1 VDLRPVG
8 RSQKIGGDALDCSQ
22 QSEPAAEVNNAT
34 LERGVVK
41 NRSSLMVLAN
51 ALGLMSDSAA
61 RDTESRARR
70 RQVLLH
76 LLANGLP
83 VPSDGEADF
92 EELCKAFHES
102 FREKARLLGE
112 HRCPADQRIEAY
124 LQSHF
129 ADLNLSWTP
138 RLPSHSL
145 ILDQFGIAR
154 ELSLPIE
161 GDSFSSALLT
171 SYRVKNG
178 VLHNPK
184 SDRRTTQ
191 GTFHVAEG
199 GLPVPGDKKAIPKRV
214 FAELFRRA
222 VKPPVESLTL
232 PFAAHQLVPVRTFVS
247 LLLRPIVCPE
257 VPGVCSCKTME
268 VRFFAPGSLVSN
280 LDFVESIFGNAGNPY
295 LPRNDAGL
303 DVEHWTGHT
312 GCVILAPHLLEFTKK
327 ELGLP
332 HWKDATERQKR
343 DKMCWK
349 DEGETY
355 NDGTAF
361 KLTCR
366 TEAGVIIT
374 LLADNYYGYCKKEV
388 KTQISYA
395 ANLYGN
401 VEEEHAGG
409 AIAFASFSFGDEFQ
423 AMSLKV
429 NGRTFEDVKRDY
441 AEFMD
446 LRPEG
451 YGVDWKFPDLVYVPE
466 DTRASTV
473 RQQVWWMRDGKEHH
487 IPLLPGKVYMTPS
500 GFKLRMEKHPGAPSW
515 RLVGAR
521 GDGSFCHKPCT
532 VSGGG
537 KSEISKSLRD
547 YMLYGPIFVGDLG
560 STLDLVEAI
569 FKKDYSDRWRRD
581 YAEKPNYAAR
591 PSRLL
596 LHPERSLGSVIKMLS
611 PSQDYSDEYNAWLA
625 SIPNYI
631 YPIVFIIKRF
641 YKPEWEGDWRS
652 HFSVDIVNGFPGNEL
667 KFEDRKLIGTY
678 LRVGLLEPAAWRTY
692 KVRQDFAAASKVQ
705 TEDDISASVVVPAK
719 QLIHDVPG
727 LRGISRKFVVN
738 CEYRLFQRPDD
749 AVHRGL
755 DKQTEIDM
763 ARSDN
768 FISNFEPLTW
778 VQAQVMVEKVT
789 EFDQF
794 TDPMRRIIQSCAD
807 AGSGLVVSSAS
818 PRLVDG
824 KPSKNPRYLQIRPD
838 LIDPMSLYVA
848 EKGMRLFYAIPSD
861 EPVLWPVDSVLM
873 GRRNN
878 PAEPAANIRG
888 LAVYNPIHYQELPEM
903 FMDLICSLTGKSPST
918 TGAGSEGALT
928 KSPFNAL
935 RPTIDL
941 NNALVSYILTGLGGF
956 STAAGYIGPKV
967 RVDHD
972 ISLLVPEIW
981 CRLTLAE
988 RDPDYLI
995 AQGHL
1000 EPLKDFDFQGE
1011 KILASRLGYRV
1022 TAKFV
1027 QTFFGRIFD
1036 NPSKVFDE
1044 AILRPETQDAAAFAD
1059 GVKNITEAHQRVAR
1073 DYLKDGSI
1081 ADACPPLKALLRI
1094 MAEGS
1099 FEGKDAN
1106 HPEIRA
1112 MFTKDYLLQSDWYK
1126 ERLKAKQRKDIA
1138 LWKRHL
1144 AYLETYIHTSATP
1157 DEEAHLDLP
1166 ARRSHAAA
1174 ELSRVSSPA
1183 YLESLVGTLG
1193 ADPSC

>member
-1 VDLRPVG
+1 
-8 RSQKIGGDALDCSQ
+8 
-22 QSEPAAEVNNAT
+22 
-34 LERGVVK
+34 
-41 NRSSLMVLAN
+41 M
-51 ALGLMSDSAA
+51 
-61 RDTESRARR
+61 
-70 RQVLLH
+70 LLH

-92 EELCKAFHES
+92 EELCRGFHES
-102 FREKARLLGE
+102 FREQARLLGE
-112 HRCPADQRIEAY
+112 HRCPADQRIEAF

-129 ADLNLSWTP
+129 DDLKLTWTP

-145 ILDQFGIAR
+145 ILDQYGIAR
-154 ELSLPIE
+154 ELSLPID
-161 GDSFSSALLT
+161 GDSFSSELLT

-199 GLPVPGDKKAIPKRV
+199 GLPVPGDKKAVPKRV

-222 VKPPVESLTL
+222 VRPPTESLTL
-232 PFAAHQLVPVRTFVS
+232 PFAARQITPVRTFVS

-280 LDFVESIFGNAGNPY
+280 LDFVESIFGNAGNPF
-295 LPRNDAGL
+295 LPHNDAGL
-303 DVEHWTGHT
+303 DVEHWTGHS
-312 GCVILAPHLLEFTKK
+312 GCVILAPHLLTFTKK

-332 HWKDATERQKR
+332 RFEEATERQKR
-343 DKMCWK
+343 DGMCWK
-349 DEGETY
+349 SEKETY
-355 NDGTAF
+355 NDGTPF

-366 TEAGVIIT
+366 NEKGVIVT

-395 ANLYGN
+395 SNLYGN
-401 VEEEHAGG
+401 TEEEHAGG
-409 AIAFASFSFGDEFQ
+409 AIAFTGFSFGDEFQ
-423 AMSLKV
+423 ALSIKI

-441 AEFMD
+441 AEYMD
-446 LRPEG
+446 IRPEG
-451 YGVDWKFPDLVYVPE
+451 YGIDWKFPDLVYIPE
-466 DTRASTV
+466 DTRASTI
-473 RQQVWWMRDGKEHH
+473 RQQLWWTHDGKEQQ

-521 GDGSFCHKPCT
+521 GEGTFLHKPCT

-547 YMLYGPIFVGDLG
+547 YMIYGPIFVADLQRD
-560 STLDLVEAI
+560 LDLVSVI
-569 FKKDYSDRWRRD
+569 FEKDFSNRWRPD
-581 YAEKPNYAAR
+581 YEEKPSYRLKPFR
-591 PSRLL
+591 PLL
-596 LHPERSLGSVIKMLS
+596 SPERSLGSVIKLLS
-611 PSQDYSDEYNAWLA
+611 PSSDYSDEYNAWLA
-625 SIPNYI
+625 SIPNYV

-641 YKPEWEGDWRS
+641 YNPEWKGDWRS
-652 HFSVDIVNGFPGNEL
+652 HFGVDIVNGYPGNEL

-692 KVRQDFAAASKVQ
+692 KVRQDFAAAWKIQ
-705 TEDDISASVVVPAK
+705 TEDDISASVVVPAS
-719 QLIHDVPG
+719 QLVHDVPAV
-727 LRGISRKFVVN
+727 RGSSRKFAVN

-768 FISNFEPLTW
+768 FISNFEPLTCA
-778 VQAQVMVEKVT
+778 QAQAMVEKVT
-789 EFDQF
+789 EFDRF
-794 TDPMRRIIQSCAD
+794 TAPMRNIIKSCAE
-807 AGSGLVVSSAS
+807 AGKGMVVSSAS

-848 EKGMRLFYAIPSD
+848 EKGMRLYYAIPPD

-888 LAVYNPIHYQELPEM
+888 LAAYNPVHYQELPEL

-941 NNALVSYILTGLGGF
+941 NNALVSYILTGLTGF

-967 RVDHD
+967 RIDHD
-972 ISLLVPEIW
+972 ISLLIPEIW
-981 CRLTLAE
+981 CRLTLEE
-988 RDPDYLI
+988 RDPEYLI
-995 AQGHL
+995 NHGLL
-1000 EPLKDFDFQGE
+1000 EPLRDFEYEGE
-1011 KILASRLGYRV
+1011 KILASRLGYRI

-1027 QTFFGRIFD
+1027 QMFFGRVFD
-1036 NPSKVFDE
+1036 NPGKVFDE
-1044 AILRPETQDAAAFAD
+1044 AILHPETQDMGSFAD
-1059 GVKNITEAHQRVAR
+1059 SVKNIVEAQERVAK
-1073 DYLKDGSI
+1073 DYFKDGSI
-1081 ADACPPLKALLRI
+1081 QDACPPLKALITI
-1094 MAEGS
+1094 MANGS
-1099 FEGKDAN
+1099 FEGKDVG
-1106 HPEIRA
+1106 HPDIRG
-1112 MFTKDYLLQSDWYK
+1112 MFTREYLLGSDWYR
-1126 ERLKAKQRKDIA
+1126 ERLKTKQRKDIA

-1144 AYLETYIHTSATP
+1144 AYLDGYAQMSALA
-1157 DEEAHLDLP
+1157 DEESELDLP
-1166 ARRSHAAA
+1166 TRRAHAAA
-1174 ELSRVSSPA
+1174 ELERVSSPA

-1193 ADPSC
+1193 TDPSVG

>member
-1 VDLRPVG
+1 
-8 RSQKIGGDALDCSQ
+8 
-22 QSEPAAEVNNAT
+22 
-34 LERGVVK
+34 
-41 NRSSLMVLAN
+41 MVLAN
-51 ALGLMSDSAA
+51 ALGLTSDGSAKEA
-61 RDTESRARR
+61 DAHARR

-76 LLANGLP
+76 LLASGLP
-83 VPSDGEADF
+83 VPSDGEPDF
-92 EELCKAFHES
+92 EELCKGFHES

-112 HRCPADQRIEAY
+112 HRSPADQRIEAF

-129 ADLNLSWTP
+129 DDLNLSWIP

-145 ILDQFGIAR
+145 ILDQYGIAR

-161 GDSFSSALLT
+161 GDSFASELLT

-184 SDRRTTQ
+184 SDRRTTK

-199 GLPVPGDKKAIPKRV
+199 GLPIPGDKKAVPKKV

-222 VKPPVESLTL
+222 VNPPMESLTL
-232 PFAAHQLVPVRTFVS
+232 PFAARQLIPVRSFVS

-257 VPGVCSCKTME
+257 VPGVCSQKSME
-268 VRFFAPGSLVSN
+268 IRFFAPGSLVSN
-280 LDFVESIFGNAGNPY
+280 LDFVESIFGNAGNPF

-303 DVEHWTGHT
+303 DVEHWTGHS
-312 GCVILAPHLLEFTKK
+312 GCVILAPHLLTFTKK

-332 HWKDATERQKR
+332 YIDQATDRQKR
-343 DKMCWK
+343 DGMCWK
-349 DEGETY
+349 SEKEIY

-361 KLTCR
+361 KITCR
-366 TEAGVIIT
+366 SSAGVIVTI
-374 LLADNYYGYCKKEV
+374 LADNYYGYCKKEV
-388 KTQISYA
+388 KTQISFA

-409 AIAFASFSFGDEFQ
+409 AIAFASFSFGNEFQ
-423 AMSLKV
+423 AQSIKV
-429 NGRTFEDVKRDY
+429 NGRTFADVKRDY
-441 AEFMD
+441 AEYMNI
-446 LRPEG
+446 RPEG
-451 YGVDWKFPDLVYVPE
+451 YGIDWQFPDLIYVPE

-473 RQQVWWMRDGKEHH
+473 RQQLWWNHNGKEQQ
-487 IPLLPGKVYMTPS
+487 IPMLPGEVYMTPS

-515 RLVGAR
+515 RIIGAR
-521 GDGSFCHKPCT
+521 GEGTFCHKPCT

-547 YMLYGPIFVGDLG
+547 YMIYGPIFVTDIERDL
-560 STLDLVEAI
+560 DIVAEI
-569 FKKDYSDRWRRD
+569 FKRDCSNRWN
-581 YAEKPNYAAR
+581 KNYANKPSYAQKSFR
-591 PSRLL
+591 PILS
-596 LHPERSLGSVIKMLS
+596 PERSLGSVIKMLS
-611 PSQDYSDEYNAWLA
+611 PSPDYSDEYNAWLA

-641 YKPEWEGDWRS
+641 YKPEWNGDWRS
-652 HFSVDIVNGFPGNEL
+652 HFGVDIVNGFPGNEL

-678 LRVGLLEPAAWRTY
+678 LRVGLLEPQAWRTY

-719 QLIHDVPG
+719 QLVHDVPAAG
-727 LRGISRKFVVN
+727 GIARKFAIN

-755 DKQTEIDM
+755 DKQTELDM
-763 ARSDN
+763 SRGDN
-768 FISNFEPLTW
+768 FMSNFEPLTS
-778 VQAQVMVEKVT
+778 VQAQAMVEKVT

-794 TDPMRRIIQSCAD
+794 TPPMQKMIKSCAQKP
-807 AGSGLVVSSAS
+807 GSIVVSSAN
-818 PRLVDG
+818 PRIVDG

-848 EKGMRLFYAIPSD
+848 ERGMRLYYAIPPD
-861 EPVLWPVDSVLM
+861 EPVLWPVDAVLI

-888 LAVYNPIHYQELPEM
+888 LAVYNPVHYQELPEL

-941 NNALVSYILTGLGGF
+941 NNALVSYILTDLAGF
-956 STAAGYIGPKV
+956 STAAGYIGPNV

-972 ISLLVPEIW
+972 ISLLIPEIW
-981 CRLTLAE
+981 CRLTVEE
-988 RDPDYLI
+988 RVPQTLI
-995 AQGHL
+995 RAGCL
-1000 EPLKDFDFQGE
+1000 EPLKDFDFKGE
-1011 KILASRLGYRV
+1011 KILASRLGYRI

-1027 QTFFGRIFD
+1027 QTFFGRVFD

-1044 AILRPETQDAAAFAD
+1044 SILRPETQDLAEFAD
-1059 GVKNITEAHQRVAR
+1059 GIKNICEAQQRVAKE
-1073 DYLKDGSI
+1073 YIADGSI
-1081 ADACPPLKALLRI
+1081 ADAAPPIKALLMI
-1094 MAEGS
+1094 MATGS
-1099 FEGKDAN
+1099 FEGKDAS
-1106 HPEIRA
+1106 HPDIRA
-1112 MFTKDYLLQSDWYK
+1112 MFTREYLLNSDWYR
-1126 ERLKAKQRKDIA
+1126 ERLKTKQRKDIA

-1144 AYLETYIHTSATP
+1144 EYLDNYVRLSSTP
-1157 DEEAHLDLP
+1157 EEEAHLDLP
-1166 ARRSHAAA
+1166 ARRAHAAA
-1174 ELSRVSSPA
+1174 ELERVSSPK
-1183 YLESLVGTLG
+1183 YLESLVGTLA
-1193 ADPSC
+1193 ADPTAG

>member
-1 VDLRPVG
+1 
-8 RSQKIGGDALDCSQ
+8 
-22 QSEPAAEVNNAT
+22 
-34 LERGVVK
+34 
-41 NRSSLMVLAN
+41 MVLAN
-51 ALGLMSDSAA
+51 ALGLTSDGAA
-61 RDTESRARR
+61 RELDAHARR

-83 VPSDGEADF
+83 IPSDGEADF
-92 EELCKAFHES
+92 EELCKGFFES

-129 ADLNLSWTP
+129 ADLKLSWTP

-145 ILDQFGIAR
+145 ILDQYGIAR

-161 GDSFSSALLT
+161 GESFASDLLT

-184 SDRRTTQ
+184 NDRRTTQ

-199 GLPVPGDKKAIPKRV
+199 GLPIPGDKKAVPKAV

-222 VKPPVESLTL
+222 VRAPTELLTL
-232 PFAAHQLVPVRTFVS
+232 PFAARQITQVRTFVS

-280 LDFVESIFGNAGNPY
+280 LDFVESIFGNGGNPF

-303 DVEHWTGHT
+303 DVEHWTGHS
-312 GCVILAPHLLEFTKK
+312 GCVILAPHLVAVTKK

-332 HWKDATERQKR
+332 RHEDATERQRR
-343 DKMCWK
+343 DGMCWK
-349 DEGETY
+349 KETETY
-355 NDGTAF
+355 NDGTPF

-366 TEAGVIIT
+366 SDAGVIVT

-409 AIAFASFSFGDEFQ
+409 AIAFASFSFGDAYQ
-423 AMSLKV
+423 AQSVKV

-441 AEFMD
+441 AEYMD
-446 LRPEG
+446 VRPEG
-451 YGVDWKFPDLVYVPE
+451 YGIDWKFPDLVYVPE
-466 DTRASTV
+466 DTHASTV
-473 RQQVWWMRDGKEHH
+473 RQQVWWTHNGQEQQ

-500 GFKLRMEKHPGAPSW
+500 GFKVRMEKHPGAPSW
-515 RLVGAR
+515 RIVGSR
-521 GDGSFCHKPCT
+521 GEGIFCHKPCT

-547 YMLYGPIFVGDLG
+547 YMLYGPIFVTDIQRDL
-560 STLDLVEAI
+560 DHVDEI
-569 FKKDYSDRWRRD
+569 VKKNYSDRWRPSYTNQPN
-581 YAEKPNYAAR
+581 YAEKPSR
-591 PSRLL
+591 PL
-596 LHPERSLGSVIKMLS
+596 LHPERSLGSVIKLLS
-611 PSQDYSDEYNAWLA
+611 PSPDYSDQYNAWLA

-641 YKPEWEGDWRS
+641 YNPEWKGDWRS
-652 HFSVDIVNGFPGNEL
+652 HFGVDIVNGFPGNEL
-667 KFEDRKLIGTY
+667 KFEDRKLVGTY

-705 TEDDISASVVVPAK
+705 TEDDISASVVVPAA
-719 QLIHDVPG
+719 QLVHDVPAE
-727 LRGISRKFVVN
+727 RGMSRKFAVN

-755 DKQTEIDM
+755 DKQTELDM

-768 FISNFEPLTW
+768 FISNFEPLTFS
-778 VQAQVMVEKVT
+778 QAQAMVEKVT
-789 EFDQF
+789 EFEQF
-794 TDPMRRIIQSCAD
+794 TAPMQQIIQSCAQ

-848 EKGMRLFYAIPSD
+848 ERGMRLFYAIPPD
-861 EPVLWPVDSVLM
+861 EPVLWPVDSVLI

-888 LAVYNPIHYQELPEM
+888 LAVYNPIHYQELPEL
-903 FMDLICSLTGKSPST
+903 FMDFICSLTGKSPST
-918 TGAGSEGALT
+918 TGTGSEGALT

-981 CRLTLAE
+981 CRLMPQE
-988 RDPDYLI
+988 RDPEYLVR
-995 AQGHL
+995 QGLL
-1000 EPLKDFDFQGE
+1000 EPLRDFDHQGE
-1011 KILASRLGYRV
+1011 KILASRLGYRI

-1027 QTFFGRIFD
+1027 QTFFGRVFD
-1036 NPSKVFDE
+1036 NPGKVFDE
-1044 AILRPETQDAAAFAD
+1044 AILRPETQDHAAFID
-1059 GVKNITEAHQRVAR
+1059 GVKNITEAQQRVAR
-1073 DYLKDGSI
+1073 EYLQDGSI
-1081 ADACPPLKALLRI
+1081 EDACPPLKALLTI
-1094 MAEGS
+1094 MATGS
-1099 FEGKDAN
+1099 YEGKDAW
-1106 HPEIRA
+1106 HPDIRA
-1112 MFTKDYLLQSDWYK
+1112 MFTRDYLLGSDWYRD
-1126 ERLKAKQRKDIA
+1126 RLKTKQRKDTA

-1144 AYLETYIHTSATP
+1144 AYLDTYSQTSGAA
-1157 DEEAHLDLP
+1157 DEETHLDLP
-1166 ARRSHAAA
+1166 LRRTHAVA
-1174 ELSRVSSPA
+1174 ELNRVSSPA

-1193 ADPSC
+1193 ADPSAG